1 MYIPTDLMMV
11 EKLLIWWTAGL
22 THLHSVLYILNDFST
37 KYSPKEKS
45 TIGRCVVLNFSFG
58 LLRFCWECIFLIIS
72 IVIPLFINST
82 KKTMD
87 LQGFKLLRCDGV
99 EASDPPYRLVPTFPI
114 VVQLVGGVCQSVQCR
129 GKFPALLQH
138 FSHLMF
144 LRLDLRVR

>member
-1 MYIPTDLMMV
+1 MNGWLNILTFSVIYTQRLLNKVLAKRKINNRSVRCSQLLFWSVEILLRVYIPYYQYCYT
-11 EKLLIWWTAGL
+11 LI
-22 THLHSVLYILNDFST
+22 HQFN
-37 KYSPKEKS
+37 
-45 TIGRCVVLNFSFG
+45 
-58 LLRFCWECIFLIIS
+58 
-72 IVIPLFINST
+72 

-87 LQGFKLLRCDGV
+87 LQGFKLLPCDGV
-99 EASDPPYRLVPTFPI
+99 EASDPLYRLVPTFPI